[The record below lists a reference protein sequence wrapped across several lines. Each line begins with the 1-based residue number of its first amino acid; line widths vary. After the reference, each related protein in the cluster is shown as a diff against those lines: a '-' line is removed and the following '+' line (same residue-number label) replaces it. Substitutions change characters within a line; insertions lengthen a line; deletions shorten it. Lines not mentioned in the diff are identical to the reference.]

1 MELYEQVEQLA
12 IDSNVQLLYG
22 EIENVDVKSMTY
34 DDAVKNT
41 IEWLLD
47 NNFTNEEDLTPL
59 FKQLGF

>member
-59 FKQLGF
+59 FIQLGF